1 MLIILEQKCQELCQA
16 IEQVSERQ
24 DLLARLEKMWILQ
37 EEAPDKT
44 RRFFWKD
51 LQEQRFKEE
60 LDLLEKKH
68 KLETL
73 KKERERA
80 RVLKRK
86 EMPVVTGAVTSTTSC
101 SLSHSFE
108 PNGEMSTPSKDEL
121 SLDREKSWWNADLEG
136 RMDKLAVKCAVK
148 NSARGSKNLDGKTDR
163 WSAGVTIT
171 KRKME

>member
-101 SLSHSFE
+101 LFSFSLF
-108 PNGEMSTPSKDEL
+108 
-121 SLDREKSWWNADLEG
+121 
-136 RMDKLAVKCAVK
+136 
-148 NSARGSKNLDGKTDR
+148 
-163 WSAGVTIT
+163 
-171 KRKME
+171 